1 MFWFFSHKACR
12 RGIEPVSPVLEG
24 EVSTT
29 GRPEKPPHITICN
42 KKQWIKRQAAAAA
55 AKSRQSC
62 PTLCDRIDGSPPGL
76 LCPWDSPGKNTGVA
90 CHCFL
95 HHGCH
100 SILFNEYTMIYL
112 ISPLLLA
119 FKFAVVAIS
128 MPL

>member
-29 GRPEKPPHITICN
+29 GPPEKPPHITICN

-62 PTLCDRIDGSPPGL
+62 PTLCDRIDGSPPRL

-90 CHCFL
+90 CHC
-95 HHGCH
+95 
-100 SILFNEYTMIYL
+100 
-112 ISPLLLA
+112 LL
-119 FKFAVVAIS
+119 
-128 MPL
+128 